1 MPRVKRRRSRQVI
14 APEGSSSRLSVAHSP
29 PHSSITSCHSGL
41 GRPRHCFSAT
51 CINWLIMTT
60 LSIQQQA
67 EALLK
72 RNRPRARD
80 GAPRAL
86 VGGQACVAAEEPAE
100 RERRGAAYKLA
111 CTGHL
116 TSRGHLTERER
127 RGATYK
133 LACTGHL
140 TSRGH
145 LTGRERSGAAGGD
158 GLDGRTLSACEDAR
172 PGRRLDC
179 TLERPVAVHLDW

>member
-1 MPRVKRRRSRQVI
+1 M
-14 APEGSSSRLSVAHSP
+14 AHSP

-51 CINWLIMTT
+51 CINWLMMTT

-86 VGGQACVAAEEPAE
+86 AGGQACVAAEEPAE

-111 CTGHL
+111 CTDRL
-116 TSRGHLTERER
+116 TSRED
-127 RGATYK
+127 
-133 LACTGHL
+133 
-140 TSRGH
+140 

-172 PGRRLDC
+172 PGRHLDC
-179 TLERPVAVHLDW
+179 TLERPVAVDLDW